1 MSRPFFRSPLARGL
15 ILTLAVTSLAGY
27 VVNVSCSRPAPSTTP
42 AVAPY
47 MPDAATRDASAAS
60 AQQGAPVES
69 PAGLKEQQAR
79 PRLYGRGTKSG
90 FAIHGPPTQAQET
103 TPANAAPNQAP
114 NAAPTQAPNAAPNQD
129 PKKPPPRFYGPATKS
144 DIPLA
149 RDRAKQDALRSNP
162 LQLFY
167 PQPQPLSQ

>member
-1 MSRPFFRSPLARGL
+1 MSSPFFRSPLARGL

-69 PAGLKEQQAR
+69 PAGLMEQPAR

-90 FAIHGPPTQAQET
+90 FAIHGPRTQAQET
-103 TPANAAPNQAP
+103 APANAAPNQAP
-114 NAAPTQAPNAAPNQD
+114 NQAPNKD
-129 PKKPPPRFYGPATKS
+129 LKKPPPRFYGPATKS